1 MPLITRSQPRE
12 TVQVTFPDGRIY
24 QGPIHTPL
32 EAFVKQAEADA
43 GMPHEFRTVA
53 ARVNNRLRELV
64 WPVKTDV
71 EIIPVTLGES
81 DGVRIYRRS
90 LSFLMVTA
98 ARLCFPDVKVVVD
111 HALPYSALF
120 CHTDEDSDLL
130 TDEQLATLETRMRE
144 MVNADLPITRTYMS
158 VEEAKKHFSERGDL
172 YKVRLLDFRENGNL
186 RIYTL
191 DGYSDYFFGYMT
203 PSTGYLND
211 FKLEN
216 IPGGFVLRYP
226 DPRNPSAKAPFI
238 KLGKLDGVL
247 RETSALLKLL
257 DLRDIGQLNEANQ
270 QGRLSEIILVSEAL
284 HERRIAEIGAEIA
297 ERHREQGTRVV
308 FISGPSSSGKTT
320 FSKRLAVQIMT
331 HGLKP
336 FTLELDNYF
345 IDREKTPRDE
355 KGDYD
360 FEALEAINLELFN
373 EHLPALI
380 AGKEV
385 TLPKFDFILGKS
397 MPHRQVQ
404 LSPSHIIIVEGIHGL
419 NPAVASSL
427 SEKQRFKIYASA
439 MTQLNIDPHNRISTT
454 DVRLLR
460 RIMRDAVHR
469 GWTATDTLERWP
481 SVRRGEQR
489 GIFLYQEGA
498 DVMFNG
504 SLAYELA
511 VLRPLAEP
519 HLLRVSRDH
528 PQWIEANRLLGF
540 LTWVRPASAES
551 VPSNSILREFIG
563 GSNLRD
569 YHPGG

>member
-12 TVQVTFPDGRIY
+12 TVQVTFPDGRVY
-24 QGPIHTPL
+24 QGPIGTPL

-43 GMPHEFRTVA
+43 QTPAEFRTVA

-64 WPVKTDV
+64 WPVKNDV

-90 LSFLMVTA
+90 LSFLLVTA
-98 ARLCFPDVKVVVD
+98 ARLCFPDIKIVVD

-120 CHTDEDSDLL
+120 CHTEDGEPL
-130 TDEQLATLETRMRE
+130 TDEQLSILEKRMHD
-144 MVNADLPITRTYMS
+144 MVAEDMPITRTHMS
-158 VEEAKKHFSERGDL
+158 VEEAKKYFSERGDIP
-172 YKVRLLDFRENGNL
+172 KVRLLEFRENGDL
-186 RIYTL
+186 RVYNL

-203 PSTGYLND
+203 PSTGYLQE

-216 IPGGFVLRYP
+216 IPDGFVLRYP

-238 KLGKLDGVL
+238 KLGKLDSIL
-247 RETSALLKLL
+247 RETSAWLKLL
-257 DLRDIGQLNEANQ
+257 GLRDIGQLNEANQ
-270 QGRLSEIILVSEAL
+270 QGRLSEIILVAEAL

-297 ERHREQGTRVV
+297 ERHREQGMRVV
-308 FISGPSSSGKTT
+308 LISGPSSSGKTT
-320 FSKRLAVQIMT
+320 FAKRLAVQIMT

-345 IDREKTPRDE
+345 VDREKTPRDE
-355 KGDYD
+355 KGNYD
-360 FEALEAINLELFN
+360 FESLEAINLEQFN

-380 AGKEV
+380 AGQEV
-385 TLPKFDFILGKS
+385 VLPKFDFIQGKS
-397 MPHRQVQ
+397 TPQRQVQ
-404 LSPSHIIIVEGIHGL
+404 LSPSHIIIIEGIHGL
-419 NPAVASSL
+419 NPALTTSL
-427 SEKQRFKIYASA
+427 SESQTFKIYASA

-460 RIMRDAVHR
+460 RIVRDAVHR

-489 GIFLYQEGA
+489 GIFLFQELA
-498 DVMFNG
+498 NVMFNG
-504 SLAYELA
+504 SLIYELS

-540 LTWVRPASAES
+540 LTWVKPASAES

-569 YHPGG
+569 YHPGV